1 MRVRYKKLVP
11 EAKAP
16 YRKYDDDAGYDLFAV
31 SKIET
36 DKYIEYGTGIAIEI
50 PKYYVGL
57 VFPRSSVTEKNLILK
72 NCVGI
77 IDTEY
82 RGEIRCRFARIPT
95 TEFKD
100 LLMWTKNE
108 KKNIRGH
115 IEIVWSKENQYE
127 IGDRVAQLIIIPIPS
142 VELIESDELSETERG
157 ASGFGSTNLI
167 K

>member
-1 MRVRYKKLVP
+1 MNVKYKKLVP

-36 DKYIEYGTGIAIEI
+36 DKYVEYGTGIAIEI

-57 VFPRSSVTEKNLILK
+57 VFPRSSVTEKDLILK
-72 NCVGI
+72 NCVGV

-82 RGEIRCRFARIPT
+82 RGEIRCRFYGTNTIRYTAG
-95 TEFKD
+95 K
-100 LLMWTKNE
+100 E
-108 KKNIRGH
+108 KLIDYGA
-115 IEIVWSKENQYE
+115 SAYE
-127 IGDRVAQLIIIPIPS
+127 IGDRVAQLIIIPIPP
-142 VELIESDELSETERG
+142 VELVESDELSETERG
-157 ASGFGSTNLI
+157 TGSFGHTG